1 MPRRQAI
8 IGSRRLWV
16 LTAAHTTNDM
26 YGGAVRALLPFF
38 TLYAGYS
45 YVQVAG
51 ITLAVTALSSIS
63 QPLFGWLSDR
73 YGLRWMS
80 LAGLLASGTGVALSG
95 LLVGSYGWVCVVVAL
110 TGLGSAAYHPSA
122 TMEARVVGG
131 GTSGAMSLFSVGG
144 NLGAALA
151 PTAVVLV
158 VGLGGLGW
166 TTLLVIPALVMG
178 AVYTIVTRRADRARS
193 ASPAPRRASQGE
205 LPTDDWRAFAWL
217 TVVLVTW
224 SVANIS
230 TSTFISL
237 YSIERFHTTAAESTV
252 ALTVLAV
259 AGAVG
264 TLAGGWLADRFGRL
278 RIVRIG
284 YLLAIASTAGILL
297 APDLAFL
304 YVATLCL
311 GFTLFL
317 PFAAHIT
324 LSHSYLPRRIGMA
337 SGVALGLTFSIGG
350 FVSPLFGVIAEQSGV
365 GAVFGIVGG
374 LIVLGLGLSLLL
386 RERAQAAPIADDIET
401 EQEIAD
407 HS

>member
-1 MPRRQAI
+1 MPQPRAI
-8 IGSRRLWV
+8 IGSKRLWV

-73 YGLRWMS
+73 YGLRWLS

-178 AVYTIVTRRADRARS
+178 AVYTIVTRRADRAGS
-193 ASPAPRRASQGE
+193 ASTAPRRAADGE

-237 YSIERFHTTAAESTV
+237 YSIERFQSTAAESTV

-259 AGAVG
+259 AGATG
-264 TLAGGWLADRFGRL
+264 TLVGGWLADRFGRL

-324 LSHSYLPRRIGMA
+324 LSHSYLPRRQ
-337 SGVALGLTFSIGG
+337 
-350 FVSPLFGVIAEQSGV
+350 P
-365 GAVFGIVGG
+365 
-374 LIVLGLGLSLLL
+374 
-386 RERAQAAPIADDIET
+386 RRAPPP
-401 EQEIAD
+401 AD
-407 HS
+407 HLALSGREC

>member
-1 MPRRQAI
+1 
-8 IGSRRLWV
+8 
-16 LTAAHTTNDM
+16 
-26 YGGAVRALLPFF
+26 
-38 TLYAGYS
+38 
-45 YVQVAG
+45 
-51 ITLAVTALSSIS
+51 
-63 QPLFGWLSDR
+63 
-73 YGLRWMS
+73 
-80 LAGLLASGTGVALSG
+80 
-95 LLVGSYGWVCVVVAL
+95 
-110 TGLGSAAYHPSA
+110 
-122 TMEARVVGG
+122 MEARVVGG

-178 AVYTIVTRRADRARS
+178 AVYTIVTRRADRAGS
-193 ASPAPRRASQGE
+193 ASTAPRRAADGE

-237 YSIERFHTTAAESTV
+237 YSIERFQSTAAESTV

-259 AGAVG
+259 AGATG
-264 TLAGGWLADRFGRL
+264 TLVGGWLADRFGRL

-324 LSHSYLPRRIGMA
+324 LSHSYLPRRQ
-337 SGVALGLTFSIGG
+337 
-350 FVSPLFGVIAEQSGV
+350 P
-365 GAVFGIVGG
+365 
-374 LIVLGLGLSLLL
+374 
-386 RERAQAAPIADDIET
+386 RRAPPP
-401 EQEIAD
+401 AD
-407 HS
+407 HLALSGREC